1 MQIHQRAQWSKGKEN
16 FFSLWNLF
24 ENCLKINHV
33 NANGFKHVVQITW
46 NQPKKQFLVIP
57 IKFFLFS
64 RYNRHCAAHALA
76 IMVIWLYS
84 YVIHGVFGELRVCG
98 FGSISLPLTK
108 INFYHNVLKKKQKT
122 IRNLSVI
129 VFLEN
134 CKTVIQLPSSLLLWV
149 VVTEPSF

>member
-1 MQIHQRAQWSKGKEN
+1 MQIHQRAQWGKGKEN

-24 ENCLKINHV
+24 ENCLKIKHV

-46 NQPKKQFLVIP
+46 NQPKKPFLVIP

-64 RYNRHCAAHALA
+64 RYNRHCTARGSHYGYMTLFLRYSWR
-76 IMVIWLYS
+76 IWWTQ
-84 YVIHGVFGELRVCG
+84 
-98 FGSISLPLTK
+98 SLWIWIDQSSSHRDQLQPQCAEEK
-108 INFYHNVLKKKQKT
+108 AKT

>member
-1 MQIHQRAQWSKGKEN
+1 MQIHQRAQWGKGKEN

-24 ENCLKINHV
+24 ENCLKIKHV

-46 NQPKKQFLVIP
+46 NQPKKPFLVIP

-64 RYNRHCAAHALA
+64 RYNRHCTARAVA

-98 FGSISLPLTK
+98 FGSISLPLTE
-108 INFYHNVLKKKQKT
+108 INFNHNVLKKKQKQSET
-122 IRNLSVI
+122 CQWLS
-129 VFLEN
+129 F
-134 CKTVIQLPSSLLLWV
+134 
-149 VVTEPSF
+149 